1 MSQKK
6 ATVRTFQKMKKDGS
20 KIVMVTA
27 YDAPTAAFAQEAGVD
42 MILIGDSVGMAML
55 GYSDTIPVTMDDM
68 IHHSKAVRRGAPDMF
83 LVGDMPYLSYHT
95 GMDTAILNAG
105 RFMQEANCDCVKL
118 ECSEEELPLVRR
130 MVAAGIPVIAHIG
143 LLPQSVKVSGGYRVH
158 GREEAQAERLIK
170 LALDMQDAGAFCVLM
185 ECVPAALA
193 EKISKKLAVP
203 TIGIGAGAG
212 CDGQVQVVTDILG
225 IGSFLPKHAKRYAEL
240 GEATRQALKQY
251 TDEVKAGIFPGPE
264 NSF

>member
-20 KIVMVTA
+20 KIVMITA

-68 IHHSKAVRRGAPDMF
+68 IHHCKAVRRGAPDMF

-95 GMDTAILNAG
+95 GMDTAIFNAG
-105 RFMQEANCDCVKL
+105 RFMQEGNCDCVKR
-118 ECSEEELPLVRR
+118 ECSAEELPLVRR

-143 LLPQSVKVSGGYRVH
+143 LLPQSVKVSGGYRVQ
-158 GREEAQAERLIK
+158 GREEAQADRLTK

-193 EKISKKLAVP
+193 AKISGKLAVP

-225 IGSFLPKHAKRYAEL
+225 IGSFLPKHARRYAAV
-240 GEATRQALKQY
+240 GEATLQALKQY
-251 TDEVKAGIFPGPE
+251 ASEVRSGTLPGEE